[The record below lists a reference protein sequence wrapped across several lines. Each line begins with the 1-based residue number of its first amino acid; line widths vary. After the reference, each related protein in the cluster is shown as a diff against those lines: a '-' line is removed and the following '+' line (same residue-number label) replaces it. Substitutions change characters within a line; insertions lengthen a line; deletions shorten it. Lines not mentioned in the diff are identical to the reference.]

1 MDERLLT
8 IGELAR
14 RADVAPS
21 TVRYY
26 ERRGLLQPDTR
37 SSGQRRYRQA
47 TMRRLIFIGML
58 KDAGLTLDDIDGL
71 LNAADVGAWKA
82 IARRRLTDLDAE
94 IASLQR
100 ARGYLEGA
108 LLCRYDHPLTDCVI
122 MGSEIDRRP
131 ATNRHDEAG
140 DRF

>member
-1 MDERLLT
+1 MDDRLMT

-14 RADVAPS
+14 RADVATS

-26 ERRGLLQPDTR
+26 ERRGLLRADAR
-37 SSGQRRYRQA
+37 ASGQRRYRQP

-71 LNAADVGAWKA
+71 LNAEDVAAWKA

-94 IASLQR
+94 IAGLQR
-100 ARGYLEGA
+100 ARDYLEGA
-108 LLCRYDHPLTDCVI
+108 LLCRYDHPLTDCAI
-122 MGSEIDRRP
+122 MGAEIDRRL
-131 ATNRHDEAG
+131 ATAE

>member
-8 IGELAR
+8 IGEPAR
-14 RADVAPS
+14 RADVATS

-37 SSGQRRYRQA
+37 SAGQRRYRQA

-71 LNAADVGAWKA
+71 LNAEDATAWKA
-82 IARRRLTDLDAE
+82 IAGRRLTDLDAE

-100 ARGYLEGA
+100 ARDYLDGA
-108 LLCRYDHPLTDCVI
+108 LLCRYDHPLTECAI
-122 MGSEIDRRP
+122 MGAEIDRRLAERP
-131 ATNRHDEAG
+131 
-140 DRF
+140 